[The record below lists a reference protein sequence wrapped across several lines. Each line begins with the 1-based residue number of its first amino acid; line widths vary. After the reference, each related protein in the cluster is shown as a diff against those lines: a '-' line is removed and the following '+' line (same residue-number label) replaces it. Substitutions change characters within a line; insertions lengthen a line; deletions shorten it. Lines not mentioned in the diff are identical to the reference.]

1 MINLIFILILIS
13 EICLLMTNI
22 INYFQSSIW
31 TIVSF
36 IMVTIIILIPLLS
49 FLSYSFFTVDNVE
62 IIHEFSLYNFKEFLM
77 GEIYIPTF
85 FRTLLL
91 ALIVMIAC
99 MITGY
104 PIAYFLAMYAHRS
117 KYFILL
123 ILIIPLFMSYIIKI
137 YMMRSILGYSGL
149 INKLLMMFGIIS
161 EPSEFFLYN
170 QNAVIITLIIIL
182 LPLIIIPTFTS
193 LEKIPRNIIEATY
206 DIGCKPFQSFRYVI
220 FPISLPGLIVG
231 AVFVFILAL
240 GDFVTPQLV
249 GGTSGFT
256 YGKIIY
262 SNFGMA
268 FNWPFGT
275 ALASILLIVSVLII
289 LLTNYLTRKN

>member
-1 MINLIFILILIS
+1 MN
-13 EICLLMTNI
+13 NI

-62 IIHEFSLYNFKEFLM
+62 IIHEFSLYNFKEFLT

-193 LEKIPRNIIEATY
+193 LEKIPRNIVEATY
-206 DIGCKPFQSFRYVI
+206 DIGCKPFQSFRHVI

-262 SNFGMA
+262 SNFS
-268 FNWPFGT
+268 F
-275 ALASILLIVSVLII
+275 
-289 LLTNYLTRKN
+289 KK

>member
-1 MINLIFILILIS
+1 
-13 EICLLMTNI
+13 
-22 INYFQSSIW
+22 
-31 TIVSF
+31 
-36 IMVTIIILIPLLS
+36 MVTIIILIPLLS

-62 IIHEFSLYNFKEFLM
+62 IIHEFSLYNFREFLT

-193 LEKIPRNIIEATY
+193 LEKIPRNIVEATY

>member
-1 MINLIFILILIS
+1 MN
-13 EICLLMTNI
+13 NI
-22 INYFQSSIW
+22 ISYFKTSYW
-31 TIVSF
+31 TILSF
-36 IMVTIIILIPLLS
+36 LLVTIIILIPLIS

-62 IIHEFSLYNFKEFLM
+62 IVHEFSLTNFREFLS

-85 FRTLLL
+85 LRTLLL
-91 ALIVMIAC
+91 AFIVMISC
-99 MITGY
+99 IIIGY
-104 PIAYFLAMYAHRS
+104 PIAYYLAMYAGSS

-149 INKLLMMFGIIS
+149 INKLLIMMGLIN

-193 LEKIPRNIIEATY
+193 LEKIPKNIIEASF

-262 SNFGMA
+262 SNFGLA

-275 ALASILLIVSVLII
+275 ALASILLVVSVVIII
-289 LLTNYLTRKN
+289 LTNNLTKKA

>member
-1 MINLIFILILIS
+1 MN
-13 EICLLMTNI
+13 NI
-22 INYFQSSIW
+22 ISYFKTSYW
-31 TIVSF
+31 TILSF
-36 IMVTIIILIPLLS
+36 LLVTIIILIPLIS

-62 IIHEFSLYNFKEFLM
+62 IVHEFSLTNFKEFWS

-85 FRTLLL
+85 LRTLLL
-91 ALIVMIAC
+91 AFIVMLSCI
-99 MITGY
+99 IIGY
-104 PIAYFLAMYAHRS
+104 PIAYFLAMYAGSS

-149 INKLLMMFGIIS
+149 INKLLIMMGLIN

-193 LEKIPRNIIEATY
+193 LEKIPKNIIEASF

-262 SNFGMA
+262 SNFGLA

-275 ALASILLIVSVLII
+275 ALASILLVVSVMIII
-289 LLTNYLTRKN
+289 LTNNLTKKA

>member
-1 MINLIFILILIS
+1 MN
-13 EICLLMTNI
+13 NI
-22 INYFQSSIW
+22 ISYLKTSYW
-31 TIVSF
+31 TILSF
-36 IMVTIIILIPLLS
+36 LLVTIIILIPLIS

-62 IIHEFSLYNFKEFLM
+62 IVHEFSLTNFKEFWS

-85 FRTLLL
+85 LRTLLL
-91 ALIVMIAC
+91 AFIVMLSCI
-99 MITGY
+99 IIGY
-104 PIAYFLAMYAHRS
+104 PIAYFLAMYAGSS

-149 INKLLMMFGIIS
+149 INKLLIMMGLIN

-193 LEKIPRNIIEATY
+193 LEKIPKNIIEASF

-262 SNFGMA
+262 SNFGLA

-275 ALASILLIVSVLII
+275 ALASILLVVSVMIII
-289 LLTNYLTRKN
+289 LTNSLTKKA

>member
-91 ALIVMIAC
+91 ALTVMIAC

-275 ALASILLIVSVLII
+275 ALASVLLIVSVLII
-289 LLTNYLTRKN
+289 LLTNYLTRKT

>member
-1 MINLIFILILIS
+1 MN
-13 EICLLMTNI
+13 NI
-22 INYFQSSIW
+22 ISYLKTSYW
-31 TIVSF
+31 TILSF
-36 IMVTIIILIPLLS
+36 LLVTIIILIPLIS

-62 IIHEFSLYNFKEFLM
+62 IVHEFSLTNFKEFWS

-85 FRTLLL
+85 LRTLLL
-91 ALIVMIAC
+91 AFIVMLSCI
-99 MITGY
+99 IIGY
-104 PIAYFLAMYAHRS
+104 PIAYFLAMYAGSS

-149 INKLLMMFGIIS
+149 INKLLIMMGLIN

-193 LEKIPRNIIEATY
+193 LEKIPKNIIEASF
-206 DIGCKPFQSFRYVI
+206 DIACKPFQSFRYVI

-262 SNFGMA
+262 SNFGLA

-275 ALASILLIVSVLII
+275 ALASILLVVSVMIII
-289 LLTNYLTRKN
+289 LTNSLTKKA